1 MVYLHHKQ
9 NRRIDLLLSTLLKI
23 ARDKVFEQLTKL
35 EKGKYSHRRAE
46 ISKRHKSAVEMLSAR
61 IPVTQRDE
69 ECWMIPSQRD
79 GSIQYTIRL
88 VNKTCN
94 CKLFCANC
102 HACVHMYTCTCMDAT
117 IHATVCKHVHL
128 VNIFKTTDTANT
140 TSPTCTCTIDSCNTL
155 EYFSSLFEDTL
166 STDYELSTLRLQVQQ
181 QVDEL
186 KTLVKSCQHVD
197 ALRASTKHLT
207 SAITVIKVIE
217 TTTNS
222 KPALLSRKRQY
233 PPNKNSEKQLCFF
246 STKMRKLTSTQ
257 LSKPSYDESQ
267 KCKSHLLSL
276 DTTVCG
282 ICFQEDDACEDDMV
296 EWVQC
301 NTCLIWLHMMCAQE
315 SASDNYTCNYCSTH

>member
-1 MVYLHHKQ
+1 MHV
-9 NRRIDLLLSTLLKI
+9 
-23 ARDKVFEQLTKL
+23 
-35 EKGKYSHRRAE
+35 
-46 ISKRHKSAVEMLSAR
+46 
-61 IPVTQRDE
+61 
-69 ECWMIPSQRD
+69 
-79 GSIQYTIRL
+79 
-88 VNKTCN
+88 
-94 CKLFCANC
+94 
-102 HACVHMYTCTCMDAT
+102 YTCTLA
-117 IHATVCKHVHL
+117 HAWMQQSMQLFANVHL
-128 VNIFKTTDTANT
+128 VNISKTTDTANT
-140 TSPTCTCTIDSCNTL
+140 TSPTCTCTTDSCNTL

-207 SAITVIKVIE
+207 SAITVIKAIE

-233 PPNKNSEKQLCFF
+233 PPNKKSEKQLRFF
-246 STKMRKLTSTQ
+246 STKKSKLTSTQ

-282 ICFQEDDACEDDMV
+282 ICFQEDDACEDDLV

-301 NTCLIWLHMMCAQE
+301 NTCLMWLHMMCAQE
-315 SASDNYTCNYCSTH
+315 SASDDYTCNYCSTH